1 MANEILDLDAV
12 VVDRITVRK
21 RLPGETEPHEWALR
35 DDVPPEIM
43 LRVFRLM
50 KHGEDASKMVQE
62 IVAGAN
68 QKDAD
73 AVVAA
78 TDQIE
83 RLLLDQAEE
92 TLSIALGIFQHS
104 YPEVTAE
111 QLRGW
116 FTRKEVEGIVRL
128 FFLRLLNGSSN
139 ASSAATPN
147 ATNSSSQPTQNRAA
161 RRKKAGQSPSSGAI
175 PSQKRLKR
183 ELGL

>member
-1 MANEILDLDAV
+1 MANEVLDLDAV
-12 VVDRITVRK
+12 VVDRITVKK
-21 RLPGETEPHEWALR
+21 RLPGEAEPHEWALR

-50 KHGEDASKMVQE
+50 KHGNDASTMVQE
-62 IVAGAN
+62 IVAGADQN
-68 QKDAD
+68 DAD

-78 TDQIE
+78 TEKIE

-92 TLSIALGIFQHS
+92 TLSIALGIFQHT
-104 YPEVTAE
+104 YADVTAE

-139 ASSAATPN
+139 PSSAATPN
-147 ATNSSSQPTQNRAA
+147 ATNSQAAEPNRTTRRSRSKSS
-161 RRKKAGQSPSSGAI
+161 GGAI
-175 PSQKRLKR
+175 PSQRRIKR